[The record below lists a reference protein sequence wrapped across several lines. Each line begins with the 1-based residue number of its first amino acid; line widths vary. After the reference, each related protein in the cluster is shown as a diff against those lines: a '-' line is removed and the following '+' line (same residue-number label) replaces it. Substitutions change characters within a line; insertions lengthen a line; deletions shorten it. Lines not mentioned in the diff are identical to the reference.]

1 MITWSKLISTLT
13 NTAQTTS
20 NPIFSS
26 GRIAFLRAGYLTVA
40 YNFLTRPIIKEDTKT

>member
-1 MITWSKLISTLT
+1 M